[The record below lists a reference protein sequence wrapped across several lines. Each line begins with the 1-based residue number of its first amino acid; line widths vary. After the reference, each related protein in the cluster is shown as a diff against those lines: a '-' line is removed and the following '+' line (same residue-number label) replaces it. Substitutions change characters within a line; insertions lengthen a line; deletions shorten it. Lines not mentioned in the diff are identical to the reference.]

1 MAPQTWLHL
10 SHTERS
16 DREAIRVRGYG
27 LSRAL
32 GPLTPTLSP
41 QGRGSE
47 PSPRP
52 ALRTAATVLTLAAA
66 LALTACGKTDAG
78 RMQGWVEADFVFVG
92 PDEAGRVQ
100 TLNVREGDTVA
111 AGAPLFFV
119 DDDLQEADVHTASA
133 QVAEAR
139 ARLARLETSQQRK
152 EEVAVLQAQEKRAE
166 SAVALSNAELER
178 QNTLSS
184 KGVAAQ
190 AQVDIARA
198 NSARDKAALEE
209 VKRQITV
216 AQMASRDEDIQASR
230 ESLAAA
236 QARRNAAET
245 KLTRR
250 KLASPVNGVV
260 QQIYYRPGEMVPAGK
275 PVVAIL
281 PPGNIKIRFF
291 VAEAMLAKVAY
302 GDSVEVTCDGCK
314 PVSAKVSFMA
324 RAAEYT
330 PPVIYSLEERN
341 KFVFMVEARTD
352 TPEGLRV
359 GQPVQVALVGRVAEA
374 KK

>member
-1 MAPQTWLHL
+1 ML
-10 SHTERS
+10 
-16 DREAIRVRGYG
+16 I
-27 LSRAL
+27 
-32 GPLTPTLSP
+32 
-41 QGRGSE
+41 
-47 PSPRP
+47 
-52 ALRTAATVLTLAAA
+52 LAAA
-66 LALTACGKTDAG
+66 LALSACAKTDTG

-92 PDEAGRVQ
+92 PDEVGRVQ

-111 AGAPLFFV
+111 AGAPLFSV
-119 DDDLQEADVHTASA
+119 DADLQEADVNNAKA

-139 ARLARLETSQQRK
+139 ARLKRLEAAQQRK
-152 EEVAVLQAQEKRAE
+152 EEIAVLEAQEKRAE
-166 SAVALSNAELER
+166 AMLALSTAELER
-178 QNTLSS
+178 QQSLSA

-190 AQVDIARA
+190 AQLDTAKA
-198 NSARDKAALEE
+198 NFNRDKAALEE
-209 VKRQITV
+209 VRQQITV
-216 AQMASRDEDIQASR
+216 ARLAAREEDIAASRQT
-230 ESLAAA
+230 LAAA
-236 QARRNAAET
+236 EARRNSAET
-245 KLTRR
+245 RLARR
-250 KLASPVNGVV
+250 KLASPVDGVV
-260 QQIYYRPGEMVPAGK
+260 QQIYYRPGEMVPAGR

-341 KFVFMVEARTD
+341 KLVFMVEARTD
-352 TPEGLRV
+352 TPDGLRV
-359 GQPVQVALVGRVAEA
+359 GQPVSVALVGRVAEA

>member
-1 MAPQTWLHL
+1 VIA
-10 SHTERS
+10 
-16 DREAIRVRGYG
+16 RV
-27 LSRAL
+27 LI
-32 GPLTPTLSP
+32 
-41 QGRGSE
+41 
-47 PSPRP
+47 
-52 ALRTAATVLTLAAA
+52 LAAA
-66 LALTACGKTDAG
+66 LALSACGKADTS

-92 PDEAGRVQ
+92 PDDAGRVQ

-111 AGAPLFFV
+111 VGAPLFFV

-166 SAVALSNAELER
+166 SAVALSNAELDR
-178 QNTLSS
+178 QQQLSA

-190 AQVDIARA
+190 AQLDIARA

-281 PPGNIKIRFF
+281 PPGNFKIRFF
-291 VAEAMLAKVAY
+291 VAEALLAKVAY

-341 KFVFMVEARTD
+341 KLVFMVEARTD

-359 GQPVQVALVGRVAEA
+359 GQPVQVSLVGRVAEA
-374 KK
+374 RK